1 MATGQRMRR
10 YKMGTSGGPRIC
22 YQDLLNPDTCPSKS
36 SLCIQLIYLDPVPTK
51 SGYQMYLLFLL
62 IGLTSA
68 FAMPAKRSCAVQYPR
83 LRSDPSKPLPYSISL
98 RPGANPLGIGF
109 TIPDSAAGPCSLMLS
124 LPASVQGVARVNVV
138 ALDGPAP
145 GALVGTTTFTAG
157 GQATINS
164 FACRPQMC
172 YSLQVTGDQAVGF
185 QEGGGWGVVMT
196 YDC

>member
-1 MATGQRMRR
+1 M
-10 YKMGTSGGPRIC
+10 YP
-22 YQDLLNPDTCPSKS
+22 LLLLL
-36 SLCIQLIYLDPVPTK
+36 SLA
-51 SGYQMYLLFLL
+51 
-62 IGLTSA
+62 SA
-68 FAMPAKRSCAVQYPR
+68 STIPFKRSCALQHPQ
-83 LRSDPSKPLPYSISL
+83 LRTDPSKPLPYSISL
-98 RPGANPLGIGF
+98 TPGANPLDIGF
-109 TIPDSAAGPCSLMLS
+109 TIPDGAAGPCSLMLS
-124 LPASVQGVARVNVV
+124 LPASVQGAAQVNVV

-145 GALVGTTTFTAG
+145 GALVGTTTFAAG